1 MREAVTN
8 PSAGAAAVEPL
19 VGPGAG
25 TKLSSLARTAVAE
38 AAAMMTAQEIFLMS
52 MMP

>member
-1 MREAVTN
+1 MAN
-8 PSAGAAAVEPL
+8 PRAGATAVEPL

-25 TKLSSLARTAVAE
+25 TKLSSLARTAVAV
-38 AAAMMTAQEIFLMS
+38 AAAKMTAQEIFLMS